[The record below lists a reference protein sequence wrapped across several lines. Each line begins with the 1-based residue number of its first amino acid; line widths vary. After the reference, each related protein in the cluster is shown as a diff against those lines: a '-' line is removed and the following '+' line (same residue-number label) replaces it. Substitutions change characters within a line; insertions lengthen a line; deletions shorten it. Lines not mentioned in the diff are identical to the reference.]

1 MTTNTQTMKSQ
12 KVVLNVQTIIKL
24 KSAVENAI
32 NNNINEEQLYQ
43 EMIKIDNYII
53 DKSDIKNSSWKNY
66 YYWVLMHNL
75 NLLLQV
81 MRQLQQLYLY

>member
-32 NNNINEEQLYQ
+32 NNNINEFVFEGNKLLSVYANYLTKFLEGQ
-43 EMIKIDNYII
+43 EEVGYFLFRGSLRVPEK
-53 DKSDIKNSSWKNY
+53 K
-66 YYWVLMHNL
+66 
-75 NLLLQV
+75 
-81 MRQLQQLYLY
+81 